1 MIKKMTNPDNC
12 CKKIA
17 THKWL
22 LNKHLQRGL
31 SACFELIFFLFRGI
45 QSPREVEVV
54 FLGNVILLEADKNSL
69 RAQRRLVPLNK
80 LQLPNRA

>member
-1 MIKKMTNPDNC
+1 MVTQQQTSTTKFVRLFRVN
-12 CKKIA
+12 
-17 THKWL
+17 
-22 LNKHLQRGL
+22 
-31 SACFELIFFLFRGI
+31 FFSFFRGI

-69 RAQRRLVPLNK
+69 RAQRRLVSLNK